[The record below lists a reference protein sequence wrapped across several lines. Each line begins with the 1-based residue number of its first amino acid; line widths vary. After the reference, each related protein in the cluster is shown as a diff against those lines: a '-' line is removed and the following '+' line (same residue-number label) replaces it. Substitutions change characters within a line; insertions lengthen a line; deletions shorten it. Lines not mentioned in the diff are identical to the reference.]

1 MANLSTAAVT
11 KDGLFEPLKHGTFTF
26 ACHKGVDC
34 FTKCCASLNLVLTPY
49 DILRMKNRLGM
60 TSDDFLLQYTETRLD
75 PPARFSALSL
85 KMNQEDKR
93 CPFVNSQGCTIY
105 EDRPGACRIYPIGR
119 ASMKL
124 EQEKGAREKFFLVRE
139 GHCLGFREDKAW
151 SIEKWMADQGVD
163 EYNAMNDQ
171 WLEIITSQRSLGP
184 EKDLS
189 RKIQMFFMASYN
201 LDKFRQFVFESRFLQ
216 LFEIPSGVIDTMAK
230 EDTELMKFAFEWLK
244 FSLFGINTIR
254 IRCGVPEGCSTGP
267 SPR

>member
-1 MANLSTAAVT
+1 MADLSTAAVP

-60 TSDDFLLQYTETRLD
+60 TSDDFLLQYTDTRLD
-75 PPARFSALSL
+75 PPARFPMVTL

-124 EQEKGAREKFFLVRE
+124 EQEKGTREKFFVVRE
-139 GHCLGFREDKAW
+139 RHCLGFREDKAW
-151 SIEKWMADQGVD
+151 SIKEWMADQGAD
-163 EYNAMNDQ
+163 QYNAMNDQ
-171 WLEIITSQRSLGP
+171 WLEIVSSPRSLGP

-216 LFEIPSGVIDTMAK
+216 LFDVASEVSDRLLKDDEV
-230 EDTELMKFAFEWLK
+230 LLSFAIEWLK
-244 FSLFGINTIR
+244 FSLFGMKTMKLK
-254 IRCGVPEGCSTGP
+254 
-267 SPR
+267 